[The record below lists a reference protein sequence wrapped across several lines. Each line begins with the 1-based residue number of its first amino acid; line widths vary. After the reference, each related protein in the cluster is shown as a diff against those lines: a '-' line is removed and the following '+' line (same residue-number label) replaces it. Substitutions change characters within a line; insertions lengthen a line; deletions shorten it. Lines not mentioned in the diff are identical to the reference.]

1 MSAPDTVP
9 PLLPLVEKPDDP
21 RLRETFDKFG
31 SNILNLHRMMAH
43 APALMKA
50 SGDMAM
56 AFRRETALPR
66 AVAELAILR
75 AAQILDAPYVF
86 ARHVPLAR
94 ECGVTAQQMDEL
106 ASWPDSSAFT
116 PAQKSA
122 LGFAENTVRQVPLEE
137 VRAAALRSHFS
148 PREIVELAM
157 VVGFYVSTAL
167 FITALAVPAEKA

>member
-9 PLLPLVEKPDDP
+9 PLLPLVENPDDP
-21 RLRETFDKFG
+21 RVRETFDKFG

-75 AAQILDAPYVF
+75 AAQVLDAPYVF

-122 LGFAENTVRQVPLEE
+122 LGFAENTVRQV
-137 VRAAALRSHFS
+137 AARRSPCGCVAESF
-148 PREIVELAM
+148 LA
-157 VVGFYVSTAL
+157 A
-167 FITALAVPAEKA
+167 